1 MGIAMLN
8 NHKRRVVQL
17 AITPLVTIA
26 ALPVLAGGLYV
37 GEFGQPN
44 QGASRAGAH
53 ALAED
58 ASTASQNPAGVMF
71 LEKKTSMATGMVI
84 DSEIEFDQDKDVSS
98 LPPAVARVDGS
109 RPASDGGDAGGTAF
123 GGAFFHANPVNE
135 KWGWGFS
142 LASISAAVL
151 EHEEGQDF
159 AGRYWATD
167 VEMITITMLPSLSY
181 KLTDDFSVGLGV
193 PIMYAQ
199 LDMDVVVPGPAAGAP
214 EGTAEISDGDDI
226 VAGLSVS
233 ALWQATDSTRLGL
246 FYASKLDLDFDNDI
260 DITAPPGVPL
270 DSIKSNVELTYPQTM
285 RASLTQD
292 LSPSLTLLASLAWE
306 QWSEFEDIA
315 VSTPAGSG
323 SLPRNWDDTWHYA
336 LGLRWKRDA
345 RWTYYTGIAYDTD
358 PTQASDRTTD
368 MPIDEQWR
376 FSGGVNY
383 ERDNG
388 HKIGVV
394 LTYAD
399 YGDAAISNGGNR
411 PGSAEP
417 WTVDGDYSSNRLI
430 LLGFNYGW

>member
-1 MGIAMLN
+1 MLN
-8 NHKRRVVQL
+8 KRSIRVIGLTALTSGLPL
-17 AITPLVTIA
+17 AFPA
-26 ALPVLAGGLYV
+26 QAGGLYV

-58 ASTASQNPAGVMF
+58 ASTAAQNPAGIMF
-71 LEKKTSMATGMVI
+71 LDKKMSMTTAMVV

-109 RPASDGGDAGGTAF
+109 RPASDGGDAGGTSF

-151 EHEEGQDF
+151 EHEEGNDF

-181 KLTDDFSVGLGV
+181 KLTDDLSVGVGV
-193 PIMYAQ
+193 PIMYAL
-199 LDMDVVVPGPAAGAP
+199 LDMDVAVPGPEAGAP
-214 EGTAEISDGDDI
+214 EGKAEISDGDDI

-246 FYASKLDLDFDNDI
+246 FYASKLDMDFDNDI
-260 DITAPPGVPL
+260 DITAPPGVSL
-270 DSIKSNVELTYPQTM
+270 DSIKSSVEFTYPQTT

-315 VSTPAGSG
+315 VTTSAGG
-323 SLPRNWDDTWHYA
+323 GTLPRNWDDTWHYA

-376 FSGGVNY
+376 LSGGVNY

-388 HKIGVV
+388 SRIGVV

-411 PGSAEP
+411 PGPDAIP
-417 WTVDGDYSSNRLI
+417 WTVNGDYSSNQLI
-430 LLGFNYGW
+430 FLGLNYSW